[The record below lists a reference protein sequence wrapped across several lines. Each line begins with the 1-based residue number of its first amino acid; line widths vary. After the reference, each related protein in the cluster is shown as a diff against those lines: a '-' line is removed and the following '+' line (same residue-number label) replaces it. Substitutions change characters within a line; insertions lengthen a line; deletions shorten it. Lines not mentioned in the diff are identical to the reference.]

1 MLANIALR
9 VDKFSD
15 SAVNGLNCVWLVLS
29 GSCHLRL
36 PFLGERLCVMAVPS
50 SKTVDAAN
58 SNFLRAYKHYSTS
71 SGIWWHTFRQLAQV
85 SGIVQAPVIDTFFVI
100 CFIPTSECACVPG
113 DRAWQHAR
121 RVNENNLVF
130 INSDTSFI
138 QKSPRNYSPRKPVG
152 TSFAIISSFELSF
165 TFPFLSAFRWN
176 KNEAEQFHFCFRSV
190 ATFF

>member
-1 MLANIALR
+1 MFRSIKKSLTCIFWIKLTTHTCIDDGILYFPQPNCLRETVLANIALR

-71 SGIWWHTFRQLAQV
+71 SGIWRHIQATCTGERYCASTCHRHILYNLFHTDLWV
-85 SGIVQAPVIDTFFVI
+85 
-100 CFIPTSECACVPG
+100 CV
-113 DRAWQHAR
+113 RAGR
-121 RVNENNLVF
+121 
-130 INSDTSFI
+130 
-138 QKSPRNYSPRKPVG
+138 
-152 TSFAIISSFELSF
+152 
-165 TFPFLSAFRWN
+165 
-176 KNEAEQFHFCFRSV
+176 
-190 ATFF
+190 

>member
-1 MLANIALR
+1 MSWPCLLQKLWTQQTAT
-9 VDKFSD
+9 FSEHTNTT
-15 SAVNGLNCVWLVLS
+15 A
-29 GSCHLRL
+29 HLRE
-36 PFLGERLCVMAVPS
+36 F
-50 SKTVDAAN
+50 DD
-58 SNFLRAYKHYSTS
+58 
-71 SGIWWHTFRQLAQV
+71 TFRQLAQV
-85 SGIVQAPVIDTFFVI
+85 SGIVQAPVIDTFFII

-138 QKSPRNYSPRKPVG
+138 QKSPRNYLFRKPVG